1 MTAVFVEYRSTQ
13 SKRRRVKK
21 NGATKK
27 AIQVGT
33 EKRSPG
39 TRCQNTKNERHPE
52 LYYYEMRH
60 GGLDWDTPITIED
73 FLAVNFY
80 GTLVTC
86 VPLELTDNQPGEAAY
101 IKLKLKEREYL
112 REREA
117 EELRSKSNVKD

>member
-1 MTAVFVEYRSTQ
+1 MGQQKKQ
-13 SKRRRVKK
+13 SRL
-21 NGATKK
+21 A
-27 AIQVGT
+27 
-33 EKRSPG
+33 P
-39 TRCQNTKNERHPE
+39 QNVLLALDARTPKNERHPD

-73 FLAVNFY
+73 FVAVDFY

-112 REREA
+112 RERAA